1 MHFSASGHGEGAPA
15 AAGRPLRRAPARP
28 YGSAPEGATPNVT
41 DEPDHLL
48 DINRTVP
55 GWLL

>member
-1 MHFSASGHGEGAPA
+1 MHFSASGHGEG
-15 AAGRPLRRAPARP
+15 APARP

-48 DINRTVP
+48 GINRAVP
-55 GWLL
+55 GWLLQG